1 MEYTLQATTVIDAP
15 AAAVFERITDLDHLP
30 DWNTEIPR
38 VIARPPALAVGAQ
51 WVVRIKAMGK
61 GWDSRSTALVID
73 PEHGRFAY
81 RSQTDDGN
89 PSYAEWRWQLSP
101 APAGTRVDVEV
112 DIRPRTRTRR
122 YLLSGMR
129 RPSLHKAMR
138 RSLDALS
145 HALTATNEREQA

>member
-1 MEYTLQATTVIDAP
+1 MEYTLKANTVIDAP

-30 DWNTEIPR
+30 DWNTEIRR
-38 VIARPPALAVGAQ
+38 VIERPPAVQVGAQ
-51 WVVRIKAMGK
+51 WLVRIKAMGN

-101 APAGTRVDVEV
+101 DPAGTRVDVEV
-112 DIRPRTRTRR
+112 DIRPRTSARR
-122 YLLSGMR
+122 YVLSGMR
-129 RPSLHKAMR
+129 RPSLHRAMR
-138 RSLDALS
+138 RSLDALD
-145 HALTATNEREQA
+145 HVLTTTDERERA